1 MALETTFRQ
10 LFGQLKRLKE
20 MLDPLRCLLPDD
32 PLNLEVALVQHLRE
46 SVETVSGWLDDC
58 VDQLQAVQD
67 SLSGSGDLNRSRRT
81 LTRCQASFDE
91 AERTFSAELLSYDKM
106 REITGL
112 GARRR
117 GIWLIWSQ
125 NVKRDLD
132 TCRYEL
138 DLTRKAFTACWQE
151 LAEHAGTTNIS
162 VQTTNVGQQI
172 TAGRSEIGEL
182 EIEGVT

>member
-1 MALETTFRQ
+1 MAMELTFRQ
-10 LFGQLKRLKE
+10 LFEQLKRLKE

-32 PLNLEVALVQHLRE
+32 PLNMEVALVQHLRE
-46 SVETVSGWLDDC
+46 SVETASGWLEAC
-58 VDQLQAVQD
+58 LDQSQAAQ
-67 SLSGSGDLNRSRRT
+67 SNLGRSADLNRSRRA

-91 AERTFSAELLSYDKM
+91 MEHTFSGELLSYDKM
-106 REITGL
+106 REIAGL

-132 TCRYEL
+132 VCRYEL
-138 DLTRKAFTACWQE
+138 DLTRKALTACWQE

-162 VQTTNVGQQI
+162 VQATNVGQQI
-172 TAGRSEIGEL
+172 TASRSEVGEL
-182 EIEGVT
+182 ETESVT